1 MDFINT
7 INYEQE
13 YKKAYEESLSLWPV
27 KYKDYFVSTTYG
39 LTYVIESGDLNAEP
53 LLLLHG
59 ASMSSTMWFPNIE
72 ELCKQYRVLSVD
84 ILGDKNK
91 SLPTNEFLDRRSHAK
106 WLEEVL
112 DGLNITRANFIGL
125 SYGALNVMNLL
136 NYSPDR
142 VNKVVLI
149 SPAATFVPLSPDFYS
164 YAFKMVKSTSGVDNF
179 LEWIFGDRYELPH
192 QLKKQLYAGMMW
204 VDPNKGTKPKA
215 SGFPYVFNNLELSE
229 MKNPILLLFG
239 EHEVMYDPKEA
250 LARAIDYV
258 PNIRAEII
266 KGVGHLM
273 TLEDPRTTTFYA
285 LEFLSS

>member
-1 MDFINT
+1 MDFIST

-192 QLKKQLYAGMMW
+192 QLKKQLYSGMMW

-285 LEFLSS
+285 LEFLCS